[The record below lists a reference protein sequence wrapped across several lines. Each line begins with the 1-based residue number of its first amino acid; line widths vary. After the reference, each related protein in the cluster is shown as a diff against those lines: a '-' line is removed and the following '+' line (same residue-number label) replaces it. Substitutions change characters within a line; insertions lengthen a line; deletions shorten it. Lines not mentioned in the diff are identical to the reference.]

1 MQALNISAL
10 TKHFD
15 RKRALNTISLQV
27 QSGEIVALSGPSGS
41 GKSTLLRHLAGLQVS
56 D

>member
-15 RKRALNTISLQV
+15 CKRALNNISLQV
-27 QSGEIVALSGPSGS
+27 QSGEIVALIGPSGS
-41 GKSTLLRHLAGLQVS
+41 GKSTLMHHLAGLQI
-56 D
+56 